1 MKKLLENML
10 MRMRDFGKFA
20 IGKEINMET
29 LSSKGTSS
37 SIITKSNISKSKTIT
52 KSNRSKSILILEN
65 GFVNDHRVTNGLKYK
80 KGFYEKI
87 YKKIDEFNYK
97 ILSNYFDNDESLYY
111 KLTDEKRREE
121 KMKEK
126 EESNKEKDS
135 KIEIKN
141 IKIFD
146 LKTNSHG
153 YIL

>member
-1 MKKLLENML
+1 

-20 IGKEINMET
+20 VRKEINMGT

-37 SIITKSNISKSKTIT
+37 SIITKSNLYKSKALT
-52 KSNRSKSILILEN
+52 KSNRSKSTLILEN
-65 GFVNDHRVTNGLKYK
+65 GFVNHHRVTDELKYK

-97 ILSNYFDNDESLYY
+97 TLSNYLDNDESLYF